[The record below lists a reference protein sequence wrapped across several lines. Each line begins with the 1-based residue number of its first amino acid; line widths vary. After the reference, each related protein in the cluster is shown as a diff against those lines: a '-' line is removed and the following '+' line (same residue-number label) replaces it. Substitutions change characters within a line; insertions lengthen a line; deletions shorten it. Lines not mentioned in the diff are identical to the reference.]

1 MLFYVDFSTGNEEAI
16 YGSNSSIYIEV
27 TKDEVNSGNLTL
39 NVGESHGIKADLE
52 NKEYQISLLADGD
65 ISINVIGDNKDETGD
80 GINVSNNNLGSINIT
95 AGHNNII
102 NAKSAHGDGIKVESG
117 EWNDADA
124 IKLTAMT
131 GNNEIK
137 SGNNGIDH
145 GGSQQI
151 LLQADKGI
159 NKITTVAKESDSEHK
174 EITGDGIRIG
184 TDKDNSNSSPSGKVI
199 LEALSN
205 IINAEDAGLNNSGSS
220 QAIIDI
226 SASLGPNIISGDK
239 EAVLLNGSGTITVT
253 AENPNPDISLL
264 VEVGEGDAED
274 FNNFLTG
281 GSYGVHAGQDSNGIF
296 NAIADNNN
304 YVSGGEYGI
313 WTEASSGQGATI
325 NLDAEHDNIIGFT
338 GTFYDDDGDKF
349 EGEIGKTGIMVESGT
364 INLTAGNAN
373 IITTTENGII
383 ATGDNSKVVVD
394 GKINQIFVNDE
405 SGKNGVGI
413 KVNNGADI
421 IFTSKQDGIVNS
433 ETQITVSSSNGEA
446 IGLYADGGSS
456 ILTEDNINLGKLNI
470 DVANLSGR
478 NVYGAVAK
486 DGTEDNHTQ
495 IKLNVLN
502 DIEINVSTLTNNTTA
517 HASGLEVGKYGNIE
531 LNSRNGNISVITK
544 YNDSSLDNK
553 GTLYGIY
560 AKEGVIALSSSKD
573 ISISSG
579 SEERL
584 FGNNYGIY
592 SDAGLINIT
601 SNNVYINSYSYSS
614 DEAINGGM
622 YILAGGKTYV
632 NAKGDFIVNSKSSEN
647 NSNRNYGIYS
657 YEEGSLFDA
666 SITGNVRVTSEGYN
680 SYAIAANANGGS
692 YDDGDFKISS
702 GGYLYVSAKGYG
714 GIATSVYTNNSINKL
729 ISDKNLYLYGTNKGG
744 STYGV
749 SAIGITHKSITHLS
763 GQNVFISS
771 ENTNGKAYGLWAEYS
786 YDAASDPDGEHID
799 DVNLVNI
806 TSGNNL
812 YLIASANNGTA
823 YGAYIE
829 NSVVKAEAQ
838 GSSFIVQQSK
848 NFGYGLQNISKGDF
862 SLTSQIDNFV
872 FVNNVYSNAI
882 SIEDNSKTYLEAKTG
897 NNTIE
902 SVNGMTVMASS
913 GAKFSAIAE
922 NGYNYIQSSGNG
934 MAVYSNQSEVNLRAN
949 YNQISSA
956 GNMAIYSRDSSNV
969 DLIARDI
976 NYIRGGAVYSE
987 EGNSFANKY
996 AVYSLGGSSVIL
1008 NAGNQNA
1015 LFGAVYAEGNG
1026 TTVTLSGLN
1035 GAESK
1040 SNVIRSYA
1048 IISNAGDLSSDT
1060 TGIFEKKSVVSALY
1074 AEQGANITLNGM
1086 FNDIGTYADYT
1097 DDYTLERTVWAY
1109 NGYADDFVGE
1119 RVGSQINITGQV
1131 NIKTDSYDKSPKSLD
1146 VAIAAGTGVNLDKT
1160 KVSKYIKDKE
1170 RAKVDI
1176 NYSNVSSGWSE
1187 NGMTYNVEGDIL
1199 SAYEGLINIDTEDA
1213 DAGINIHGNLL
1224 AGNNGILN
1232 VNLGKNG
1239 VLTGRAD
1246 DYGDAG
1252 FTSDEGHSS
1261 DESFSDP
1268 AFSSAIYKG
1277 GEVNLKMGEGS
1288 RWNVKGQSWITRI
1301 KASDDAVSETSPL
1314 IDLVSANSDRNT
1326 NAQALT
1332 VYELKG
1338 NVAFNMNLDGNRDVS
1353 DMLYI
1358 KNAQGEYTINVK
1370 DAVTVADMYANE
1382 HTGLRFAT
1390 LGAGS
1395 HASFRAITWDGGV
1408 NNVEYEVDTD
1418 DYDTSTENTAYNGAS
1433 LTDGKPGDDTVD
1445 TFFGSDGEPGST
1457 TPAEN
1462 EDENIETQ
1470 NLAANV
1476 KLAKAVVENVE
1487 NETAVASDTLN
1498 TDATNYKLVA
1508 VKSSETSDIG
1518 KSVIDMSRANYA
1530 NAVYMDTLNKRQG
1543 EARFVGDTDHG
1554 VWVRL
1559 RHDNI
1564 GKDDSFRTHNTMVEV
1579 GFEQRDVNDYGE
1591 FHTGFALD
1599 YMNGQIDY
1607 HTVDGDGDIE
1617 RYGVWFYTTYLG
1629 NDGQYADLVLKYGH
1643 LKNDFGFNTKTQGEH
1658 VTGDYT
1664 NEVASISAEYGWKFS
1679 NSYNY
1684 YIEPQV
1690 QLQYSYVT
1698 GADYTT
1704 SQGSKVD
1711 LDSIHSLIGRV
1722 GFRAGKDFNTETPI
1736 TAYIRGDV
1744 LHEFLGDQDI
1754 YAYDNT
1760 GVMDVTYENDDTWY
1774 SAGVGLSVQSSEN
1787 TYFFIEGEQVFGA
1800 DNDST
1805 YTVSGGFKHSF

>member
-1 MLFYVDFSTGNEEAI
+1 MKQTESAVRMLISAYKAVLTNCYIKENLLGGGKRLVKGAALSSFLTAVLAGISSPSFAVVHSITSTVTETPEPKSYSGNLEIKTGNEEAI

-39 NVGESHGIKADLE
+39 NIDESHGIKADLK
-52 NKEYQISLLADGD
+52 NKEDQISLLADGD

-117 EWNDADA
+117 EWCDADA
-124 IKLTAMT
+124 IKLTART

-151 LLQADKGI
+151 LLQADQGI
-159 NKITTVAKESDSEHK
+159 NKITTVAEESDSEHK

-226 SASLGPNIISGDK
+226 SASLGPNIISGNK
-239 EAVLLNGSGTITVT
+239 EAVLINGSGSITVK
-253 AENPNPDISLL
+253 AHNDNSGISLL
-264 VEVGEGDAED
+264 TEIGEGDYYNKHTNI
-274 FNNFLTG
+274 FG
-281 GSYGVHAGQDSNGIF
+281 GGENGIHATANSNGIF
-296 NAIADNNN
+296 TAIADENN
-304 YVSGGEYGI
+304 YISGSVNGI
-313 WTEASSGQGATI
+313 WTEESSGVGPTLNIEAGK
-325 NLDAEHDNIIGFT
+325 DNIIGFT
-338 GTFYDDDGDKF
+338 GQVSDSD
-349 EGEIGKTGIMVESGT
+349 GEILEGFIGQNGITINSGTVNLTAENENKINATKYGVYVKGDNSYVTLDGNQNTLSVKSTDSKQINTSGIYVSEGADFNIGKYNENNTIINVTGAGKYVYGVYANKSSDIKILTNTLSLLSNFNGNLNGGTNVRGIYSSQSSIDIDAIDSVFIDSSAANVDTETAKAHGIYAETKDSESGT
-364 INLTAGNAN
+364 YANSLIDIDVNSISIKSSSTGDTSSVSFGIEAKSVPDADTNATVNITAYGLEGISVFSVSSGTSYGINAADNAQVNLISNSGDVYISAIGGNDTISAGVLVDSIDIALSPKDVKSFAN
-373 IITTTENGII
+373 IKGYNNNIYGSYSAVYANYGKSFVDVEAINGENDISGGSMGIL
-383 ATGDNSKVVVD
+383 S
-394 GKINQIFVNDE
+394 Q
-405 SGKNGVGI
+405 
-413 KVNNGADI
+413 NGA
-421 IFTSKQDGIVNS
+421 SVSLKAS
-433 ETQITVSSSNGEA
+433 ETNFVH
-446 IGLYADGGSS
+446 
-456 ILTEDNINLGKLNI
+456 TE
-470 DVANLSGR
+470 
-478 NVYGAVAK
+478 
-486 DGTEDNHTQ
+486 ED
-495 IKLNVLN
+495 
-502 DIEINVSTLTNNTTA
+502 S
-517 HASGLEVGKYGNIE
+517 
-531 LNSRNGNISVITK
+531 
-544 YNDSSLDNK
+544 
-553 GTLYGIY
+553 YGIY
-560 AKEGVIALSSSKD
+560 ATNIASNTFTNGKDATVSLIAQNNSIYGASYGVYGYRYADVTLNAETENNYVSAK
-573 ISISSG
+573 
-579 SEERL
+579 
-584 FGNNYGIY
+584 NYGIY
-592 SDAGLINIT
+592 STCESSVRLIADNNNYIYAGDVST
-601 SNNVYINSYSYSS
+601 GYGTGY
-614 DEAINGGM
+614 AIYTLDNGGFS
-622 YILAGGKTYV
+622 G
-632 NAKGDFIVNSKSSEN
+632 
-647 NSNRNYGIYS
+647 SNVSLQAHNYNKVLG
-657 YEEGSLFDA
+657 
-666 SITGNVRVTSEGYN
+666 
-680 SYAIAANANGGS
+680 AAYANG
-692 YDDGDFKISS
+692 
-702 GGYLYVSAKGYG
+702 
-714 GIATSVYTNNSINKL
+714 
-729 ISDKNLYLYGTNKGG
+729 
-744 STYGV
+744 
-749 SAIGITHKSITHLS
+749 
-763 GQNVFISS
+763 
-771 ENTNGKAYGLWAEYS
+771 
-786 YDAASDPDGEHID
+786 
-799 DVNLVNI
+799 
-806 TSGNNL
+806 
-812 YLIASANNGTA
+812 
-823 YGAYIE
+823 
-829 NSVVKAEAQ
+829 
-838 GSSFIVQQSK
+838 
-848 NFGYGLQNISKGDF
+848 
-862 SLTSQIDNFV
+862 
-872 FVNNVYSNAI
+872 
-882 SIEDNSKTYLEAKTG
+882 LE
-897 NNTIE
+897 
-902 SVNGMTVMASS
+902 
-913 GAKFSAIAE
+913 
-922 NGYNYIQSSGNG
+922 
-934 MAVYSNQSEVNLRAN
+934 
-949 YNQISSA
+949 
-956 GNMAIYSRDSSNV
+956 
-969 DLIARDI
+969 
-976 NYIRGGAVYSE
+976 
-987 EGNSFANKY
+987 
-996 AVYSLGGSSVIL
+996 
-1008 NAGNQNA
+1008 
-1015 LFGAVYAEGNG
+1015 

-1048 IISNAGDLSSDT
+1048 KISNAGDLSSEDS
-1060 TGIFEKKSVVSALY
+1060 FKEKSVISALY
-1074 AEQGANITLNGM
+1074 AEQGANITLNGT
-1086 FNDIGTYADYT
+1086 FNDIGTYADNT
-1097 DDYTLERTVWAY
+1097 DTSTLERTVWAY
-1109 NGYADDFVGE
+1109 NGYDDNYTGE
-1119 RVGSQINITGQV
+1119 RIGSEITIKGDVQ
-1131 NIKTDSYDKSPKSLD
+1131 IKTDRYVISPDSLD
-1146 VAIAAGTGVNLDKT
+1146 VAIAAGTRVNLDKT
-1160 KVSKYIKDKE
+1160 KVSKYITDKE

-1176 NYSNVSSGWSE
+1176 NYSNISAGWLTDNNS
-1187 NGMTYNVEGDIL
+1187 NDITSYNIEGDIL
-1199 SAYEGLINIDTEDA
+1199 SAYEGLINIDTADA

-1277 GEVNLKMGEGS
+1277 GEVNLEMGEGS
-1288 RWNVKGQSWITRI
+1288 RWNVTGQSWITRI
-1301 KASDDAVSETSPL
+1301 EASDDAVSETSPL

-1358 KNAQGEYTINVK
+1358 KNAQGEYTVNVI
-1370 DAVTVADMYANE
+1370 DSVSVADMYANG

-1395 HASFRAITWDGGV
+1395 NASFRAITWDDGV
-1408 NNVEYEVDTD
+1408 NNIEYEVATD
-1418 DYDTSTENTAYNGAS
+1418 DYDTSTENTAYNGVS

-1462 EDENIETQ
+1462 ADENIETQ
-1470 NLAANV
+1470 TVAANV
-1476 KLAKAVVENVE
+1476 KLAKAVVENADI
-1487 NETAVASDTLN
+1487 ETTAASDTLN

-1508 VKSSETSDIG
+1508 VKSSEISDGG
-1518 KSVIDMSRANYA
+1518 KTVIDMSRANYA

-1643 LKNDFGFNTKTQGEH
+1643 LKNDFGFNTRSQGEH

-1787 TYFFIEGEQVFGA
+1787 TYFFIEGEQVFGS
-1800 DNDST
+1800 DNDNT